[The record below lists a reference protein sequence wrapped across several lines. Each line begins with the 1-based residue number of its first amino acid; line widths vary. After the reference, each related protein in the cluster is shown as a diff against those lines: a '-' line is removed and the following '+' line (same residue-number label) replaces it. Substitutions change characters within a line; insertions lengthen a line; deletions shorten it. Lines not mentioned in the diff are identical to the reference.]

1 MKTKISDQSKK
12 QEKGDLAIVLA
23 KAALLEKHPFFGGLS
38 VGEKS
43 LLVGLAKKFH
53 KDGLRRVVPLANGR
67 TVLFLVN
74 SGSWSHRRS
83 LLAARQVIDLARRE
97 RISRFSLNLAD
108 FETGA
113 DISRSALAES
123 LAVQFSLANFEF
135 SKYKTLPTGEPFFVS
150 EINFPLVMKESLE
163 INKGLQR
170 GLIIGEETNNC
181 RMLCN
186 TPGGEMTP
194 TVLAAAAEKAGK
206 RAGFKTSILGK
217 KEIEKLKMGG
227 LLGVANG
234 SAEGPKF
241 IVMEYWGGSKK
252 EKPVVL
258 VGKGITFD
266 TGGLNVKTENYMND
280 MHMDMT
286 GGAAVIHALAALAR
300 LKTKKNFIS
309 LVPAAENSVSSIS
322 YRPGDI
328 LKTMS
333 GKTIEV
339 LNTDAEGR
347 IVLADALHYAKRYE
361 PRLVIDVATLTG
373 AAMRALGQRASAVFA
388 TDEKISQ
395 QLAAAG
401 EWIGDFVW
409 PLPLWEDYEE
419 EIKGTFGDV
428 ANLGKTNYGGAITAA
443 VFLWQFIKG
452 WPWIHLDIAPRMT
465 AIDGEFLAKGSAG
478 PAVALLAAF
487 LKDF

>member
-1 MKTKISDQSKK
+1 MRIRISDQSKK

-43 LLVGLAKKFH
+43 LLSGLVKKFP
-53 KDGLRRVVPLANGR
+53 KDGLRRTVSLAGGR

-74 SGSWSHRRS
+74 SGSWNHRRS

-97 RISRFSLNLAD
+97 RIGRFSLNLAD
-108 FETGA
+108 FETEAGT
-113 DISRSALAES
+113 SRSILAES

-135 SKYKTLPTGEPFFVS
+135 SKYKTLPIGEPFFVS
-150 EINFPLVMKESLE
+150 EIIFPLATKESLE
-163 INKGLQR
+163 IEKGLQR

-194 TVLAAAAEKAGK
+194 AVLAADAVKTGK
-206 RAGFKTSILGK
+206 RVGFKTSILGK

-234 SAEGPKF
+234 SVEGPKF

-286 GGAAVIHALAALAR
+286 GGAAVIHSLAALAR
-300 LKTKKNFIS
+300 LKTKKNFVG

-395 QLAAAG
+395 QLAVAG
-401 EWIGDFVW
+401 ERIGDFVW

-452 WPWIHLDIAPRMT
+452 WSWIHLDIAPRMV

>member
-1 MKTKISDQSKK
+1 MKN

-23 KAALLEKHPFFGGLS
+23 KADLLEKHPFWSLLS
-38 VGEKS
+38 VEEKG
-43 LLVGLAKKFH
+43 LLAGLVKKFQ
-53 KDGLRRVVPLANGR
+53 KDGLRRAIPLASGR
-67 TVLFLVN
+67 TILFLVN
-74 SGSWSHRRS
+74 SGSWSHRRT
-83 LLAARQVIDLARRE
+83 LLAARQIIDLARRE
-97 RISRFSLNLAD
+97 KISRFSLNLGD
-108 FETGA
+108 FETEK
-113 DISRSALAES
+113 DINRSALAES

-135 SKYKTLPTGEPFFVS
+135 SKYKTLPVGEPFFVS
-150 EINFPLVMKESLE
+150 EINFPLAVKEAAE
-163 INKGLQR
+163 IGRGLQR

-181 RMLCN
+181 RTLCN

-194 TVLAAAAEKAGK
+194 GVLAADAIKTGN
-206 RAGFKTSILGK
+206 RAGFKTSVLGK

-241 IVMEYWGGSKK
+241 IIMEYQGGLNPPAGG

-266 TGGLNVKTENYMND
+266 TGGLNIKPDNYMND

-286 GGAAVIHALAALAR
+286 GGAAVIHVLAALAR
-300 LKTKKNFIS
+300 LKTKKNFIG

-347 IVLADALHYAKRYE
+347 IILADALHYAKRYE

-401 EWIGDFVW
+401 ERIGDFVW

-452 WPWIHLDIAPRMT
+452 WPWIHLDIAPRMLT
-465 AIDGEFLAKGSAG
+465 IDGEFLAKGSAG
-478 PAVALLAAF
+478 PAVALLTAF
-487 LKDF
+487 LRDF